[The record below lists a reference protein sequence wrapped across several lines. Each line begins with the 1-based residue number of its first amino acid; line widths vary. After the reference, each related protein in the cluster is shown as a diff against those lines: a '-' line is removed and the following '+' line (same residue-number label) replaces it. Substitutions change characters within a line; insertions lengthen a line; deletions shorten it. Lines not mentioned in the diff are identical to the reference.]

1 MTVQRSPVDNPVN
14 YIDNL
19 FSKTSATEKNR
30 VRWMRMERESRAAE
44 CLIRL
49 KAEYPQ
55 AKCSLNYTSAF
66 ELLIATILS
75 AQTTDARVNLVT
87 PELFRKYPHPAD
99 YTPEEHGQIAKIIR
113 SIGCYKTKTTR
124 IIDTALRLIS
134 TYNGQVPATMEELCT
149 LPGVGRKT
157 ANVVLS
163 NVFNVP
169 GFAVDT
175 HVKRVAYRIGLT
187 HKTNPEKVEQD
198 LCAIIPPA
206 SWGDFSHLLIYHGR
220 AICKA
225 RTPLCEHCIL
235 YDICL
240 RCLQAPD

>member
-1 MTVQRSPVDNPVN
+1 
-14 YIDNL
+14 
-19 FSKTSATEKNR
+19 
-30 VRWMRMERESRAAE
+30 MERENRAAE

-75 AQTTDARVNLVT
+75 AQTTDVRVNQVT
-87 PELFRKYPHPAD
+87 PELFGRYPYPAD
-99 YTPEEHGQIAKIIR
+99 YIPAQQGQIERIIR
-113 SIGCYKTKTTR
+113 SIGCYKTKATR
-124 IIDTALRLIS
+124 IIATAERLIT
-134 TYNGQVPATMEELCT
+134 TYGGQVPATMEELCT

-175 HVKRVAYRIGLT
+175 HVKRVSYRIGLT
-187 HKTNPEKVEQD
+187 DKSDPEKVECD

-206 SWGDFSHLLIYHGR
+206 CWGVFSHLLIYHGR
-220 AICKA
+220 AVCKA
-225 RTPLCEHCIL
+225 RAPLCDACVL
-235 YDICL
+235 YNICMRHL
-240 RCLQAPD
+240 